1 MIVMCKK
8 RYVIQSQTN
17 IPVTPDDILYF
28 RQSRAQLENV
38 IYETFIV
45 ASGNLVFVGELKAP
59 PFVSAV
65 KCIKPDSMFI
75 PVNVGFMIDTDH
87 E

>member
-1 MIVMCKK
+1 MIIMCKK
-8 RYVIQSQTN
+8 KYTINSQTN
-17 IPVTPDDILYF
+17 VPITPDDKLYL
-28 RQSRAQLENV
+28 RQSRTHFENV
-38 IYETFIV
+38 IYEIFIV
-45 ASGNLVFVGELKAP
+45 IDEDLVFVGELKAP

-65 KCIKPDSMFI
+65 KCIRPDPMFI